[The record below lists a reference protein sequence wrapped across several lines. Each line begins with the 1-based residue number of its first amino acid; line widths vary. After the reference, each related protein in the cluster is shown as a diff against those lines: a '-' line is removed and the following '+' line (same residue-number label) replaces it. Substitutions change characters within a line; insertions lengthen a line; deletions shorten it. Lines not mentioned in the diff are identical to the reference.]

1 MIPAVVSPAI
11 LPAAAGA
18 GGPRFMDHRRTE
30 IPFASP
36 VCGAPLHAAV
46 LAGTFT
52 RSGDFDRM
60 WDLP

>member
-1 MIPAVVSPAI
+1 
-11 LPAAAGA
+11 
-18 GGPRFMDHRRTE
+18 MDHRRTE

-36 VCGAPLHAAV
+36 VGEAPLHAAV
-46 LAGTFT
+46 LAGTFA